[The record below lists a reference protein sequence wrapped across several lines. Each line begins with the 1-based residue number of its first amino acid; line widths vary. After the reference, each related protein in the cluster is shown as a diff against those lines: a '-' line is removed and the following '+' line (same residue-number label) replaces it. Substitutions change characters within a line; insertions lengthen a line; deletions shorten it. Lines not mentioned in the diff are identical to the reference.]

1 MGKRKSKENV
11 SSKNQYDVFGF
22 DFAKVINY
30 SKTLNKLKVQIVY
43 LEYVLKEKKNNPAEL
58 DLDLYSNGPT
68 FEEKIKNEIE
78 YLKTQFEIEEPTGIH
93 DKIVWMKNKHD
104 FAYIFDQLIK
114 LGFLSFR
121 KDKLKMLAEHF
132 IWMDGEM
139 TAKQLKTEFA
149 NVNRKDWAQKPGEEV
164 SNIIKHISNK

>member
-1 MGKRKSKENV
+1 MGKRKSKNIV
-11 SSKNQYDVFGF
+11 SSKNEYDVCGY
-22 DFAKVINY
+22 DYDKVIDY
-30 SKTLNKLKVQIVY
+30 SKTLKSLKEQIVY
-43 LEYVLKEKKNNPAEL
+43 LEYVLKEKKNNPTKL

-78 YLKTQFEIEEPTGIH
+78 YLKTQLEIDEPSGLK

-149 NVNRKDWAQKPGEEV
+149 NINRKEWSQKPGEEV
-164 SNIIKHISNK
+164 KDIVKHINK

>member
-1 MGKRKSKENV
+1 MGKSKKKNSV
-11 SSKNQYDVFGF
+11 SKKNEYEVFGF
-22 DFAKVINY
+22 DHEKVIDY
-30 SKTLNKLKVQIVY
+30 SKTFITQKEQIIY
-43 LEYVLKEKKNNPAEL
+43 LEYVLKERKNNPTKL
-58 DLDLYSNGPT
+58 DLDLYSSGPT
-68 FEEKIKNEIE
+68 FEEKIKNEID
-78 YLKTQFEIEEPTGIH
+78 YLKTQLEIDEPSGLK

-164 SNIIKHISNK
+164 KDIVKHLNK